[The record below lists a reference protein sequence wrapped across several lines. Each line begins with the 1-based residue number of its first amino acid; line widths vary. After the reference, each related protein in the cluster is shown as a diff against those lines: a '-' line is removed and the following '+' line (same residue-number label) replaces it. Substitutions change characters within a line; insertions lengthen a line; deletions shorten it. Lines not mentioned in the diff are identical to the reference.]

1 MLLIRL
7 SGHSG
12 AGKSRLLAALPRRG
26 ITCPRAVLYTSR
38 LARADERHGVDYY
51 FLSRA
56 AIAALPESD
65 FHVGPVRENLQGVD
79 LSQLEI
85 DLRSGDTVFIDIHAD
100 MWPGLLRRLEE
111 RMGRAVPNAS
121 VFLTAVHR
129 DVILTLPKQQRGEFI
144 RSEVERILLWRN
156 KDAPDKVRIR
166 AKAAVGEILSAIGPE
181 GSAQYARVFDSS
193 PEGPDGEDEWT
204 THAEPVG
211 DARRVLEE
219 FVAFYRGR
227 ASQEDGT
234 PAAGHE

>member
-1 MLLIRL
+1 MVLIRL

-26 ITCPRAVLYTSR
+26 IACPRAVLYTSR

-100 MWPGLLRRLEE
+100 MWLGLIARLTP
-111 RMGRAVPNAS
+111 RMGSELRSLS

-129 DVILTLPKQQRGEFI
+129 GAILALPEKQRGDFI
-144 RSEVERILLWRN
+144 RSEVKRILLWRN

-166 AKAAVGEILSAIGPE
+166 AEAAAGEILGAIGPE

-204 THAEPVG
+204 KEAELVG
-211 DARRVLEE
+211 DARHVLDE
-219 FVAFYRGR
+219 FVAFYRNR
-227 ASQEDGT
+227 ARHEDGT
-234 PAAGHE
+234 PGAGHE